1 VKMGPIR
8 CPETSVN
15 NYHTTP
21 RNVPE
26 ERRSRLCFYYCLFY
40 FVDMYF
46 LITLHVVSQK
56 KFSPQAFVRY

>member
-21 RNVPE
+21 CNTREDRRFREIGFKGMEWINLAQDRDQRWDLVIMIMNLRVP
-26 ERRSRLCFYYCLFY
+26 
-40 FVDMYF
+40 
-46 LITLHVVSQK
+46 
-56 KFSPQAFVRY
+56 